1 MPEHFEKKFA
11 FKITWTPHAKT
22 HTNACCV
29 FFALEFFEMLVNCW
43 KVVGY
48 QLNIHLILFWKCWCL
63 KHFLHWP
70 VKVFIQKTT
79 RNLKLLP
86 LSFLSNYIYLSF
98 LWVYFSCWR
107 TTSIKGWQPQL
118 ATMNICQGPSF
129 VCYYWKNVGLC
140 IIWRKISNSPWMQCV
155 QVDFFSNT
163 RDKKIYKRVCTC
175 STT

>member
-11 FKITWTPHAKT
+11 FKITWTPYAKT

-63 KHFLHWP
+63 KRFLHWP

-79 RNLKLLP
+79 RNLRATSFIISVKLHLP
-86 LSFLSNYIYLSF
+86 LFSLSLFFMLKNNVNQRLTASVSDNEYLS
-98 LWVYFSCWR
+98 R
-107 TTSIKGWQPQL
+107 
-118 ATMNICQGPSF
+118 SF
-129 VCYYWKNVGLC
+129 FCMLLL
-140 IIWRKISNSPWMQCV
+140 
-155 QVDFFSNT
+155 
-163 RDKKIYKRVCTC
+163 KKCRALHNLKKD
-175 STT
+175 